1 MAISEDQARDYP
13 PRLYAEG
20 ASNLESKEI
29 NHNMHMGEFP
39 NVREALGRDVW
50 DHMRQGPLGLIV
62 KLAERKSVWSG
73 RTVHYLLCRQLRVH
87 KKEIWSLVGDEP
99 IRFSLNEFGE
109 ITGLNTD
116 PVPIESFEPDQYKAF
131 WEVLKVPLGHGPK
144 LDELRAALEVCPAW
158 SFDQRKW
165 LGLLLLQA
173 MGLYALH
180 HNSRIPFESAKR
192 VFDDE
197 AMMTY
202 PWGRTAY
209 EVLVDSI
216 KMLNPQGRSYTI
228 NGLKDVLLVWAY
240 ESVTCFRER
249 FGIVINE
256 QEVPLLRW
264 GGKRTRSSFDTV
276 ITEEIREHGEV
287 MYHLIYY
294 LFYI

>member
-20 ASNLESKEI
+20 ASKLENKEI

-39 NVREALGRDVW
+39 NVREALGLDVW
-50 DHMRQGPLGLIV
+50 DHLRQSPLGIIV
-62 KLAERKSVWSG
+62 KLAECKSVWSG
-73 RTVHYLLCRQLRVH
+73 KTVHYLLCRQLRVD
-87 KKEIWSLVGDEP
+87 KKEIWSLVGNEP

-116 PVPIESFEPDQYKAF
+116 PVPTESFEPDQYKAF
-131 WEVLKVPLGHGPK
+131 WKVLNVPLGQGPK
-144 LDELRAALEVCPAW
+144 LDELRVALEVCPAW

-216 KMLNPQGRSYTI
+216 KRLDPQGRSYTI

-240 ESVTCFRER
+240 ESVTCFGER
-249 FGIVINE
+249 FGRVVNE
-256 QEVPLLRW
+256 QEVPLFRW
-264 GGKRTRSSFDTV
+264 GGKRTRTSFDTV

-287 MYHLIYY
+287 RCQLIYY
-294 LFYI
+294 LFVG